1 MRSLLDTAS
10 APEAA
15 LILAAQARDQAAF
28 GELVRR
34 RQGWARSLLRR
45 MCRND
50 AEADD
55 LAQEAFV
62 KAWERLRD
70 LETPAAFAGWFRRVA
85 VTTFLMA
92 KRRQKANLDPIDD
105 AADLAADGELLIA
118 RGLEKNALGAGK
130 QRLGGGDLRGREVGA
145 CPALAG
151 GAQLGRE
158 LFEGVAQ
165 CHQALGRP
173 DVASH
178 GCGMGGRQG
187 CDDEDRR
194 NESHG

>member
-1 MRSLLDTAS
+1 VRSLLDTAS

-105 AADLAADGELLIA
+105 AAELASDASAPDSAAGARIDLERALKRLSDGERICITLNH
-118 RGLEKNALGAGK
+118 G
-130 QRLGGGDLRGREVGA
+130 
-145 CPALAG
+145 
-151 GAQLGRE
+151 
-158 LFEGVAQ
+158 EGM
-165 CHQALGRP
+165 
-173 DVASH
+173 SH
-178 GCGMGGRQG
+178 GEIAEMTGLPLGTVKSHVQRGT
-187 CDDEDRR
+187 EKLRR
-194 NESHG
+194 ILAPQAA